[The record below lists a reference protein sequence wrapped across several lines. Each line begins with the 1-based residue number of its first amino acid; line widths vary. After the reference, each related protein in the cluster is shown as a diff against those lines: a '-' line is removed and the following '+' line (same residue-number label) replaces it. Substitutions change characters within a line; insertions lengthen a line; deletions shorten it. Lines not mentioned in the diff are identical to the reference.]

1 MSRRGGR
8 KSESRPAQP
17 SPVPAQ
23 STQRGGGS
31 DRGGRGRGGGG
42 PAQSF
47 QRGGVG
53 DRGGR
58 GRGGGRPGQGGGGR
72 GSYAGAADIL
82 VPIQSPP
89 PPPASSSS
97 APGPSHLPVSVP
109 PTTSLSQEL
118 QQQLTLGT
126 QDPAVAPVSSKA
138 VKFPARPG
146 FGTQG
151 RKCVVRANHFMVQ
164 VADKDIHHY
173 DVTITPEVTSK
184 KVNRDVISQLT
195 RIYRESHL
203 GQRIPA
209 YDGRKSIYTAGAL
222 PFDSKEFIVKLSD
235 KDGEG
240 SSSRSSK
247 KDRQFKVAIKL
258 ASKPDLYTLQQFL
271 RSKHMEAPQDIIQVF
286 DVVLRSSPSENYSVV
301 GRSFFSPSL
310 GPKGELGDGIDY
322 WKGYFQSLRPT
333 QMGLSLNVDISARSF
348 YEPILVTDFVAKYF
362 NYREL
367 SRPLSDQDRIKVKR
381 ALKGV
386 KVLLTHTEYAK
397 SYKITGVSILPISQL
412 MFTLDDK
419 TKKVSVVQYFREKY
433 KIGLKYTFLPA
444 LQAGNDANPIYLPM
458 EISRIAEGQRYTKK
472 LNERQVTA
480 LLRATCQRPFDRQNN
495 IREMVRKNNYNGDQF
510 AKEFGIQVGAE
521 LAQVDARVLPPPMLN
536 YHESSRE
543 ARVNPGLGQWNMIN
557 KKMINGGRVEFW
569 TCVSFSTRV
578 SRDLP
583 FQFCEELVN
592 MCISKGM
599 EFNPNPVIRI
609 HSASPNQIE
618 KALGDIHRQSTAEI
632 ARRGQQGKQLQ
643 LLVIILPD
651 VTGSYGMIKRIC
663 ETELGIISQC
673 CQPRQAS
680 RLSKQY
686 FENVAL
692 KINVKVCCTLFL
704 CLVAPIEFMRSKVP
718 VFLVGG
724 RNTVLNDA
732 IQRRIPHVTDRPT
745 IIFGADVTHPQP
757 GEDSSPSIAAVV
769 ASMDWPEVTKYR
781 GLVSSQTHREEI
793 IEDLY
798 SSVQDPKRGLV
809 HGGMIRELLIAFR
822 RSTGH
827 KPHRIIFYRDGV
839 SEGQF
844 SQVLLYEMTAIR
856 QACGSLEEGYLPQV
870 TFVVVQKRHH
880 TRLFPSDHRN
890 RDLTDKSGNIQ
901 PGTVVDTKICHPT
914 EFDFYL
920 NSHAGIQGTSRPT
933 HYHVLYDENCFN
945 ADDLQMLTNKLC
957 YTYARCT
964 RSVSIVPPAYYAHLA
979 AFRAR
984 YYIEGDLSDS
994 GSTPSVSKGKDAK
1007 GTREFRPLPIIKDNV
1022 KDVMFYC

>member
-47 QRGGVG
+47 QRGGGG

-58 GRGGGRPGQGGGGR
+58 GRGGGRPGQGVGGR

-89 PPPASSSS
+89 PPPPASSSS
-97 APGPSHLPVSVP
+97 APGPSRLPVSVP

-173 DVTITPEVTSK
+173 DVTITPEVISK
-184 KVNRDVISQLT
+184 KINRDVIAQLT
-195 RIYRESHL
+195 RMYRKSHL
-203 GQRIPA
+203 GQRILA

-235 KDGEG
+235 KDGKG
-240 SSSRSSK
+240 SSSRLSK
-247 KDRQFKVAIKL
+247 EDRQFLVGIKL
-258 ASKPDLYTLQQFL
+258 FLKLDLCTLQQFS
-271 RSKHMEAPQDIIQVF
+271 RGRHMEAQYILQAL
-286 DVVLRSSPSENYSVV
+286 DVVLRSSPSENYLVV
-301 GRSFFSPSL
+301 GRSFFYPSL
-310 GPKGELGDGIDY
+310 GPKGELGDGVDY

-333 QMGLSLNVDISARSF
+333 QMGLSLNIDTSAQSF
-348 YEPILVTDFVAKYF
+348 YEPILVTDFLAKYF

-367 SRPLSDQDRIKVKR
+367 SSPLSDQDHIKLKK

-386 KVLLTHTEYAK
+386 KVLLTHTEDAK
-397 SYKITGVSILPISQL
+397 SYKITGISVLPINQL
-412 MFTLDDK
+412 MFTLHGK
-419 TKKVSVVQYFREKY
+419 RRKMSVVQYFREKY

-458 EISRIAEGQRYTKK
+458 EISRIVEEQRCTRR

-480 LLRATCQRPFDRQNN
+480 LLKATCQRPFDRENS
-495 IREMVRKNNYNGDQF
+495 IKEIVRKNNYNGDQF

-536 YHESSRE
+536 YHESSQE
-543 ARVNPGLGQWNMIN
+543 AWFTPALGQWNMIN
-557 KKMINGGRVEFW
+557 KKMVNGGRVKFW
-569 TCVSFSTRV
+569 TCVNFSTLLN
-578 SRDLP
+578 RDLP

-592 MCISKGM
+592 MCIRKGM
-599 EFNPNPVIRI
+599 EFNPNPVIPI

-618 KALGDIHRQSTAEI
+618 KALRNIHGHSTAEI
-632 ARRGQQGKQLQ
+632 ARSWQQGKQLQ
-643 LLVIILPD
+643 LLIIILPD
-651 VTGSYGMIKRIC
+651 ATGSYGTIKRIC

-673 CQPRQAS
+673 CQPSQAS

-686 FENVAL
+686 FENLAL
-692 KINVKVCCTLFL
+692 KINVK
-704 CLVAPIEFMRSKVP
+704 
-718 VFLVGG
+718 VGG

-732 IQRRIPHVTDRPT
+732 IRRRIPHVTDRPT
-745 IIFGADVTHPQP
+745 IIIGVDVNHPEP
-757 GEDSSPSIAAVV
+757 CKDSSPSIAAVV
-769 ASMDWPEVTKYR
+769 ASMDWPKVTKYR
-781 GLVSSQTHREEI
+781 ASVSAQTHREEI
-793 IEDLY
+793 IQDLY
-798 SSVQDPKRGLV
+798 SSVQDPKWGLV

-827 KPHRIIFYRDGV
+827 KPHRIIFYRGGV

-844 SQVLLYEMTAIR
+844 SQVLLYEM
-856 QACGSLEEGYLPQV
+856 SWPFL
-870 TFVVVQKRHH
+870 
-880 TRLFPSDHRN
+880 
-890 RDLTDKSGNIQ
+890 
-901 PGTVVDTKICHPT
+901 
-914 EFDFYL
+914 
-920 NSHAGIQGTSRPT
+920 
-933 HYHVLYDENCFN
+933 
-945 ADDLQMLTNKLC
+945 
-957 YTYARCT
+957 
-964 RSVSIVPPAYYAHLA
+964 
-979 AFRAR
+979 
-984 YYIEGDLSDS
+984 
-994 GSTPSVSKGKDAK
+994 
-1007 GTREFRPLPIIKDNV
+1007 
-1022 KDVMFYC
+1022 

>member
-47 QRGGVG
+47 QRGGGG

-58 GRGGGRPGQGGGGR
+58 GRGGGRPGQGVGGR

-89 PPPASSSS
+89 PPPPASSSS
-97 APGPSHLPVSVP
+97 APGPSRLPVSVP

-173 DVTITPEVTSK
+173 DVTITPEVISK
-184 KVNRDVISQLT
+184 KINRDVIAQLT
-195 RIYRESHL
+195 RMYRKSHL
-203 GQRIPA
+203 GQRILA

-235 KDGEG
+235 KDGKG
-240 SSSRSSK
+240 SSSRLSK
-247 KDRQFKVAIKL
+247 EDRQFLVGIKL
-258 ASKPDLYTLQQFL
+258 FLKLDLCTLQQFS
-271 RSKHMEAPQDIIQVF
+271 RGRHMEAQYILQAL
-286 DVVLRSSPSENYSVV
+286 DVVLRSSPSENYLVV
-301 GRSFFSPSL
+301 GRSFFYPSL
-310 GPKGELGDGIDY
+310 GPKGELGDGVDY

-333 QMGLSLNVDISARSF
+333 QMGLSLNIDTSAQSF
-348 YEPILVTDFVAKYF
+348 YEPILVTDFLAKYF

-367 SRPLSDQDRIKVKR
+367 SSPLSDQDHIKLKK

-386 KVLLTHTEYAK
+386 KVLLTHTEDAK
-397 SYKITGVSILPISQL
+397 SYKITGISVLPINQL
-412 MFTLDDK
+412 MFTLHGK
-419 TKKVSVVQYFREKY
+419 RRKMSVVQYFREKY

-458 EISRIAEGQRYTKK
+458 EISRIVEEQRCTRR

-480 LLRATCQRPFDRQNN
+480 LLKATCQRPFDRENS
-495 IREMVRKNNYNGDQF
+495 IKEIVRKNNYNGDQF

-536 YHESSRE
+536 YHESSQE
-543 ARVNPGLGQWNMIN
+543 AWFTPALGQWNMIN
-557 KKMINGGRVEFW
+557 KKMVNGGRVKFW
-569 TCVSFSTRV
+569 TCVNFSTLLN
-578 SRDLP
+578 RDLP

-592 MCISKGM
+592 MCIRKGM
-599 EFNPNPVIRI
+599 EFNPNPVIPI

-618 KALGDIHRQSTAEI
+618 KALRNIHGHSTAEI
-632 ARRGQQGKQLQ
+632 ARSWQQGKQLQ
-643 LLVIILPD
+643 LLIIILPD
-651 VTGSYGMIKRIC
+651 ATGSYGTIKRIC

-673 CQPRQAS
+673 CQPSQAS

-686 FENVAL
+686 FENLAL
-692 KINVKVCCTLFL
+692 KINVK
-704 CLVAPIEFMRSKVP
+704 
-718 VFLVGG
+718 VGG

-732 IQRRIPHVTDRPT
+732 IRRRIPHVTDRPT
-745 IIFGADVTHPQP
+745 IIIGVDVNHPEP
-757 GEDSSPSIAAVV
+757 CKDSSPSIAAVV
-769 ASMDWPEVTKYR
+769 ASMDWPKVTKYR
-781 GLVSSQTHREEI
+781 ASVSAQTHREEI
-793 IEDLY
+793 IQDLY
-798 SSVQDPKRGLV
+798 SSVQDPKWGLV

-844 SQVLLYEMTAIR
+844 SQVLL
-856 QACGSLEEGYLPQV
+856 
-870 TFVVVQKRHH
+870 
-880 TRLFPSDHRN
+880 
-890 RDLTDKSGNIQ
+890 
-901 PGTVVDTKICHPT
+901 
-914 EFDFYL
+914 
-920 NSHAGIQGTSRPT
+920 
-933 HYHVLYDENCFN
+933 
-945 ADDLQMLTNKLC
+945 
-957 YTYARCT
+957 
-964 RSVSIVPPAYYAHLA
+964 
-979 AFRAR
+979 
-984 YYIEGDLSDS
+984 
-994 GSTPSVSKGKDAK
+994 
-1007 GTREFRPLPIIKDNV
+1007 
-1022 KDVMFYC
+1022 